1 MATRTSDHFVLSS
14 NDYMALVTP
23 NTIKFSHAVAPDGI
37 ELGHSVNPDIV
48 ELSHTSDHLTAGDED
63 LDIPNVLTLGLTAT
77 PDVVKLN
84 HAEIMQNMY
93 ASPVSTPL
101 STATVHQSY
110 NGLTATEPERI
121 SINACIKVTCLSLTK
136 GNGFSSF
143 LNGI

>member
-1 MATRTSDHFVLSS
+1 MAKRISDYFVPSS
-14 NDYMALVTP
+14 NDYVELVTP
-23 NTIKFSHAVAPDGI
+23 NIIKFSHAVAPDGI
-37 ELGHSVNPDIV
+37 EIGHSVNLDIV
-48 ELSHTSDHLTAGDED
+48 ELGHANDHLTAGDED
-63 LDIPNVLTLGLTAT
+63 LGILNVLTLGLTAT

-84 HAEIMQNMY
+84 HAEIMQNIH

-121 SINACIKVTCLSLTK
+121 SINACIKVTCLNLTK